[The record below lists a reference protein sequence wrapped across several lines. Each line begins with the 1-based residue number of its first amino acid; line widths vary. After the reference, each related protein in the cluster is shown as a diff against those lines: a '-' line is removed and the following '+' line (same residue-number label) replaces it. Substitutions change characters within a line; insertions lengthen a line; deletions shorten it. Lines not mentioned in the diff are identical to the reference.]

1 MDQSIIQ
8 TEVFRVGAGV
18 HARQA
23 LMRWAAR
30 FWYALALPIGILLLL
45 GCFYDSRI
53 LFIAA
58 AVIFI
63 LFPSL
68 LFIGWHSVMTRPCA
82 VRAVFPQQV
91 MSTPD
96 REIVV
101 EYFPLPDV
109 EDSRPPEAMVI
120 HPDHIVDCLVVGDNV
135 VITYDE
141 NQDLIIPLKAFRRP
155 SDISALVKR
164 YENLSKL
171 LD

>member
-1 MDQSIIQ
+1 MEQPEIQ
-8 TEVFRVGAGV
+8 TDVFRVGAGV

-91 MSTPD
+91 TVSPD
-96 REIVV
+96 REIDV
-101 EYFPLPDV
+101 EYFPLPDIENSNPPAPV
-109 EDSRPPEAMVI
+109 EILPGQVSGCRVM
-120 HPDHIVDCLVVGDNV
+120 GDNV
-135 VITYDE
+135 VITYDD
-141 NQDLIIPLKAFRRP
+141 NQDLIIPFKAFRKP
-155 SDISALVKR
+155 SDIGLMLQRFEGLAELP
-164 YENLSKL
+164 E
-171 LD
+171 